1 MIHYT
6 ESSFGFSFVRN
17 ESGEITGIDAGN
29 GILSVPISQKEKE
42 SLVDDC
48 IAFFSEDRT
57 QREITKGIESLDELL
72 EGLTL

>member
-6 ESSFGFSFVRN
+6 ESSYGFSFVRN

-29 GILSVPISQKEKE
+29 GKQSIPISQKEKE
-42 SLVDDC
+42 SLMDDC
-48 IAFFSEDRT
+48 MVFFSEDRT
-57 QREITKGIESLDELL
+57 QGEIEKGRESLDELL